1 MAAVVVD
8 VGAADVV
15 VDVVAADVV
24 VVVVAADVVV
34 VVLEQLRIA
43 LASVPVRPLRLSTHT
58 FSRKIPHV
66 ILLVE
71 KGDGALV
78 VVVVVV
84 VPVPI
89 CSVMP

>member
-8 VGAADVV
+8 GVLRTSSSL
-15 VDVVAADVV
+15 VAADVV

-58 FSRKIPHV
+58 FSRKYRM
-66 ILLVE
+66 LYY
-71 KGDGALV
+71 
-78 VVVVVV
+78 
-84 VPVPI
+84 
-89 CSVMP
+89 

>member
-15 VDVVAADVV
+15 VVV
-24 VVVVAADVVV
+24 VGAADVVV

-58 FSRKIPHV
+58 FSGKIPHV